1 MQAVGAGIS
10 PLDFWRL
17 TPYLTRKSA
26 PALHDSRTTA
36 AWLTA
41 SLSRAKKIPKL
52 SELTTK
58 KQVHRSQSEME
69 ESLKSHLAGMARRKK

>member
-1 MQAVGAGIS
+1 MESVRAGIS
-10 PLDFWRL
+10 PVDFWRL